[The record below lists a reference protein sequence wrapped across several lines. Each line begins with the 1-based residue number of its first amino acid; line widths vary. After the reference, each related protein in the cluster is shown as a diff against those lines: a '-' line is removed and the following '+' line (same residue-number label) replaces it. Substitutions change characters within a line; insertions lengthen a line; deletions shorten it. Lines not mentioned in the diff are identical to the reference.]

1 MEMDRRCSVTDC
13 GSSLVPIL
21 EGTASPV
28 NWSRLLDWRRASRI
42 GCVVMSP
49 TPRWVPLEQ
58 EPDHPLAALHGAETP
73 LGRLRVFLGPS
84 SRYGARWFRLD
95 ADGAM
100 LLEGLHHRGP
110 LASHCWVEVAGT
122 AELDDERYAHLFAW
136 LRRLVPPG
144 GHLMVEYDSPARA
157 DVAAALAAGVPP
169 AATSLGEQ
177 LIRGGF
183 APRFK
188 DWSIS
193 EGGLEGPRKLQC
205 YVPSDD
211 GTARVWREDAIRSL
225 HAFLE
230 AATSG
235 EQPVLAL
242 ARERARRV
250 LKLLGVG

>member
-1 MEMDRRCSVTDC
+1 
-13 GSSLVPIL
+13 
-21 EGTASPV
+21 
-28 NWSRLLDWRRASRI
+28 
-42 GCVVMSP
+42 MS
-49 TPRWVPLEQ
+49 
-58 EPDHPLAALHGAETP
+58 
-73 LGRLRVFLGPS
+73 LGPV

-95 ADGAM
+95 ADGVT

-110 LASHCWVEVAGT
+110 LPSHCWVEVART
-122 AELDDERYAHLFAW
+122 AELDDEGYAHLFAW
-136 LRRLVPPG
+136 LRRLLPPG

-177 LIRGGF
+177 LLRAGF

-205 YVPSDD
+205 YVPPDD
-211 GTARVWREDAIRSL
+211 GTARLWRQDAIRSL
-225 HAFLE
+225 RAFLKG
-230 AATSG
+230 ATSAG
-235 EQPVLAL
+235 RPVVAL

-250 LKLLGVG
+250 LSFLGDG